1 LFPRGGLEEL
11 VKSIDNIIKSKGVK
25 QAQDLMKHVQV
36 LNKHTKHG
44 VDQRNLPR
52 NTEIINEASEP
63 TKPRRQKKK
72 LTKQWLQQHHR
83 KHTCKLQPRKTDN
96 EKQRTN

>member
-1 LFPRGGLEEL
+1 MSSFGPASYLKPAVNRQPLFPRGGLEEL

-25 QAQDLMKHVQV
+25 QAQYLMKYVQV

-52 NTEIINEASEP
+52 NTEIINDASEP
-63 TKPRRQKKK
+63 TKPPRQQKK
-72 LTKQWLQQHHR
+72 
-83 KHTCKLQPRKTDN
+83 
-96 EKQRTN
+96 TN